1 MNHFK
6 QILDHSFSL
15 LAIAEKQM
23 GFRSSVMQ
31 SLVHFSWFTHVNFN
45 FQALWLVTL
54 QRLELAYLE

>member
-23 GFRSSVMQ
+23 GFRSSAMQ
-31 SLVHFSWFTHVNFN
+31 SLVHFTWFTHVNFN
-45 FQALWLVTL
+45 FHALFVVSNPATARAGLS
-54 QRLELAYLE
+54 